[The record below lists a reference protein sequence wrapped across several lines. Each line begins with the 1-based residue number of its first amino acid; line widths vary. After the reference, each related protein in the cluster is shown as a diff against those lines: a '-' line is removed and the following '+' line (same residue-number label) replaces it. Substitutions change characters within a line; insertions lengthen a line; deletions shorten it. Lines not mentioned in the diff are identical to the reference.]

1 MIHLAVSNVHK
12 RFGGL
17 HVLKGVTFEVNGPE
31 LIGLI
36 GPNGAGKTTLTNVLD
51 GAIKPN
57 AGTVYLN
64 GERIDQLHPYE
75 VAIAGLGRT
84 FQVTRSFR
92 RMSVLEN
99 LYVPALATQRNADRK
114 AIHDKAMEVLEFLT
128 MAHLRNEY
136 AQALSGGQQ
145 KLLELGRLLML
156 DPEVVV
162 LDEPFA
168 GVHPRLME
176 IIYAYIRRVNEEGT
190 AIILISHQMDSIFSL
205 SQRLLV
211 LNFGDLIAD
220 GPPEE
225 VKRDPAVIEAYL
237 GTEDPEEG
245 GGGAGADAGTSGG
258 GEPGGGDGGVGG
270 DAGDGAGNGPRDGGI
285 PEGDPEGSG
294 RGVGAGAK
302 RER

>member
-1 MIHLAVSNVHK
+1 MIHLGVTNLHK

-17 HVLKGVTFEVNGPE
+17 HVLKGVSFEINGPE

-57 AGTVYLN
+57 SGTVYLN
-64 GERIDQLHPYE
+64 GQRIDQLQPYD
-75 VAIAGLGRT
+75 VALAGLGRT

-92 RMSVLEN
+92 RLSVLEN
-99 LYVPALATQRNADRK
+99 LYVPALAMGRPDGKAAVHDR
-114 AIHDKAMEVLEFLT
+114 AMEVLRFLT
-128 MAHLRNEY
+128 MEHLRNEY

-156 DPEVVV
+156 DPDIVI

-176 IIYAYIRRVNEEGT
+176 IIYAYIRRVNEEGK
-190 AIILISHQMDSIFSL
+190 AIIIISHQMDSIFSL
-205 SQRLLV
+205 SRRLLV

-220 GPPEE
+220 GPPDE

-237 GTEDPEEG
+237 GRDEEETED
-245 GGGAGADAGTSGG
+245 GAAEDA
-258 GEPGGGDGGVGG
+258 
-270 DAGDGAGNGPRDGGI
+270 R
-285 PEGDPEGSG
+285 
-294 RGVGAGAK
+294 
-302 RER
+302 